1 MLPLPILSKIVGG
14 FAQSGL
20 QVVMEDAAT
29 DADRAKIQ
37 VEIETQSLGLMDYL
51 LAKYVDA
58 GFSKQDAK
66 TMAMVSVCVC
76 TASVMEVVG
85 AETGEDE

>member
-1 MLPLPILSKIVGG
+1 MLPLPLMSKLVGG

-20 QVVMEDAAT
+20 QVVMENAGVDG
-29 DADRAKIQ
+29 RAKVQ
-37 VEIETQSLGLMDYL
+37 VDIETVSLGIMDKLVAEYQTL
-51 LAKYVDA
+51 GY
-58 GFSKQDAK
+58 SKGDSK

-85 AETGEDE
+85 AEDSDSE